1 LKNKSHVI
9 PIHGIIPP
17 MITPLLAEDKLDSK
31 SLKNVIEHLIKGGV
45 HGIFILGSTGEAP
58 SLSYK
63 LRYRLVEE
71 TCELVAGRVPV
82 IVGITDT
89 SFVESVNL
97 ANFAKE
103 KKSTAVVL
111 APPYY
116 FPAGQPELVEY
127 VGHLVSEISIPL
139 FLYNMPSFTKVYY
152 EVETVQTL
160 SENKKIIGIKDSS
173 GNMLYYHRLLQLF
186 KDREDFSILMG
197 TEALLAESILLGGHG
212 GVPGG
217 ANLFPNLFVRLYDAA
232 QRKDLN
238 EVRKLQDKVMR
249 LGSTIYNVGKYGSSF
264 LKGIKC
270 GLAYQGILKSD
281 FVAEP
286 FHAFREKEKKIIID
300 YIKNSLSDYE

>member
-1 LKNKSHVI
+1 
-9 PIHGIIPP
+9 

>member
-1 LKNKSHVI
+1 MKIKISAI
-9 PIHGIIPP
+9 PIHGIVPP
-17 MITPLLAEDKLDSK
+17 MVTPLLAEDKLDSK
-31 SLKNVIEHLIKGGV
+31 SLKNVVEHLIKGGV

-63 LRYRLVEE
+63 LRYQLVEE
-71 TCELVAGRVPV
+71 TCAQVAGRVPV
-82 IVGITDT
+82 LVGITDT

-103 KKSTAVVL
+103 KKATAVVL

-127 VGHLVSEISIPL
+127 VNHLVSEISIPL

-152 EVETVQTL
+152 EIETVEAL

-173 GNMLYYHRLLQLF
+173 GNMVYYHRLLQLF
-186 KDREDFSILMG
+186 KNRKDFSILMG
-197 TEALLAESILLGGHG
+197 NEALLAESILLGGHG

-232 QRKDLN
+232 QKKDLN
-238 EVRKLQDKVMR
+238 EVRNLQDKVMK
-249 LGSTIYNVGKYGSSF
+249 LSSTIYNVGKYGSSF

-270 GLAYQGILKSD
+270 GLACKGVLKSD

-286 FHAFREKEKKIIID
+286 FHAFREKEKKIIAD
-300 YIKNSLSDYE
+300 YIRKNLADYE

>member
-1 LKNKSHVI
+1 MKKSFGK
-9 PIHGIIPP
+9 IHGIVPP
-17 MITPLLAEDKLDSK
+17 MVTPLIAEDKLDVK
-31 SLKNVIEHLIKGGV
+31 STRSVIDYLISGGV

-63 LRYRLVEE
+63 IRYQLVEE
-71 TCELVAGRVPV
+71 TCNQVAGRVPV

-97 ANFAKE
+97 ANFAK
-103 KKSTAVVL
+103 KSNATAVVL

-116 FPAGQPELVEY
+116 FPSGQPELVEY
-127 VGHLVSEISIPL
+127 VGHLLEEISIPL
-139 FLYNMPSFTKVYY
+139 FLYNMPGFTKVYY
-152 EVETVQTL
+152 DIETVQAL

-186 KDREDFSILMG
+186 KNRKDFSILMG

-217 ANLFPNLFVRLYDAA
+217 ANLFPNLFVKLYEAA
-232 QRKDLN
+232 RRKDLN
-238 EVRKLQDKVMR
+238 EVRKLQDKVMK
-249 LGSTIYNVGKYGSSF
+249 LGSTIYNVGRFGSSF

-270 GLAYQGILKSD
+270 GLACRGIIGKD

-286 FHAFREKEKKIIID
+286 FHSFRDKERKIV
-300 YIKNSLSDYE
+300 KNYLKGALSDYE

>member
-1 LKNKSHVI
+1 MKKKDSAS

-17 MITPLLAEDKLDSK
+17 MVTPLLAEDKLDVK
-31 SLKNVIEHLIKGGV
+31 STRSVIEHLIKGGV

-63 LRYRLVEE
+63 IRYQLVEE
-71 TCELVAGRVPV
+71 TCRQVAGRVPV

-97 ANFAKE
+97 ANFAEE
-103 KKSTAVVL
+103 KNATAVVL

-127 VGHLVSEISIPL
+127 VSHLVSEISIPL

-152 EVETVQTL
+152 EVETVKAL
-160 SENKKIIGIKDSS
+160 SENRRIIGIKDSS

-186 KDREDFSILMG
+186 KDRSDFSILMG

-217 ANLFPNLFVRLYDAA
+217 ANLFPNLFARLYDAA

-238 EVRKLQDKVMR
+238 DVRNLQDRVMR

-270 GLAYQGILKSD
+270 GLACKGVLKSD

-286 FHAFREKEKKIIID
+286 FHAFRDKERKIV
-300 YIKNSLSDYE
+300 KNYLKGTLSDYE

>member
-1 LKNKSHVI
+1 MKKSLNI
-9 PIHGIIPP
+9 NPIHGIVPP
-17 MITPLLAEDKLDSK
+17 MVTPLLAEDKLDSK
-31 SLKNVIEHLIKGGV
+31 SLKKIIEHLIKGGV

-63 LRYRLVEE
+63 IRYQLVEE
-71 TCELVAGRVPV
+71 TCKQVAGRIPV
-82 IVGITDT
+82 LVGITDT

-103 KKSTAVVL
+103 QKGTAVVL

-116 FPAGQPELVEY
+116 FPAEQPELVEY

-139 FLYNMPSFTKVYY
+139 FLYNMPGFTKVYY
-152 EVETVQTL
+152 DVETVQAL
-160 SENKKIIGIKDSS
+160 AENKKIIGIKDSS

-186 KDREDFSILMG
+186 KNREDFSILMG
-197 TEALLAESILLGGHG
+197 TEPLLAESILLGGNG

-217 ANLFPNLFVRLYDAA
+217 ANMFPNLFVKLYDAA

-238 EVRKLQDKVMR
+238 EVRNLQDKVMM
-249 LGSTIYNVGKYGSSF
+249 LSSTIYNVGRFGSSF

-270 GLAYQGILKSD
+270 GLVYRGIISND

-286 FHAFREKEKKIIID
+286 FHAFREPERKRIIN

>member
-1 LKNKSHVI
+1 MKNKSHVI

>member
-1 LKNKSHVI
+1 MNKSSDI
-9 PIHGIIPP
+9 DTIRGIVPP
-17 MITPLLAEDKLDSK
+17 MVTPLLAEDKLDLK
-31 SLKNVIEHLIKGGV
+31 SLEKIIGHLIRGGV

-63 LRYRLVEE
+63 LRYQLVEE
-71 TCELVAGRVPV
+71 TCRLVGGRVPV
-82 IVGITDT
+82 LVGITDT

-97 ANFAKE
+97 ANFAKT
-103 KKSTAVVL
+103 KNATAVVL

-139 FLYNMPSFTKVYY
+139 FLYNMPGFTKVYY
-152 EVETVQTL
+152 EIETVQAL
-160 SENKKIIGIKDSS
+160 SENRRIIGIKDSS
-173 GNMLYYHRLLQLF
+173 GNMIYYHRLLQLF
-186 KDREDFSILMG
+186 KGRKDFSVLMG

-217 ANLFPNLFVRLYDAA
+217 ANLFPKLFVDLYDAA

-238 EVRKLQDKVMR
+238 EVRKLQDKVMK
-249 LGSTIYNVGKYGSSF
+249 LSSTIYNVGKFGSSF

-270 GLAYQGILKSD
+270 GLAYRGLIRND

-286 FHAFREKEKKIIID
+286 FHAFREREKRIISN
-300 YIKNSLSDYE
+300 YMKNILADYE